1 MRYLILILIST
12 ILLNFNVALAQDE
25 ATNSYNFSNLQYQI
39 DQKIANPMK
48 QGIDYLTK
56 KLESVSQNFLEKA
69 KIRKEQKQEEIKEEI
84 KDEAK
89 EMVRQKISR
98 FERWILVPLKNK
110 TQQGSK
116 LIRQGIDDIKNFLI
130 NLF

>member
-25 ATNSYNFSNLQYQI
+25 ITNPYNFSNLQYQI
-39 DQKIANPMK
+39 DQKIVNPMK

-84 KDEAK
+84 KDEAE
-89 EMVRQKISR
+89 EMVRQRISR

-110 TQQGSK
+110 TQQGSE
-116 LIRQGIDDIKNFLI
+116 LIRQGIDDIKNFLT